1 MLLLKREDIDRV
13 FTMRDAIDAVKKAF
27 ELMCEG
33 GCDAPL
39 RTNIQVPA
47 YDASILA
54 MPAYA
59 AELDA
64 MSIKVIS
71 LFPHNIEKGLPSS
84 PAQVMLFDGTTGLV
98 TAMMDGTYVTQLRT
112 GAASGAA
119 FELLAKKDCPVG
131 ALIGTGGQAEKQ
143 LEAMLTAKAPKEVR
157 VFDMNTARAEAFAAK
172 MQEKLARYG
181 AMIRAAATSGEAVR
195 GADLLITVTPSHTP
209 VFDAADVKPGATI
222 SCVGAYQPFMQ
233 EMDPQILVRASK
245 LYFDNRAAV
254 LSESGDILR
263 PLADGLITEADFT
276 GDLGD
281 VSLGRIPGRER
292 EDEIIVFETVGVAAQ
307 DLVTAKRIFDRA
319 SAEGVGTVW

>member
-1 MLLLKREDIDRV
+1 MLLLSKEDIDQV
-13 FTMRDAIDAVKKAF
+13 FTMRDAIDGVKKAF

-33 GCDAPL
+33 KCDAPL

-54 MPAYA
+54 MPAYIRD
-59 AELDA
+59 LDA

-98 TAMMDGTYVTQLRT
+98 CAMMDGTYVTQLRT

-119 FELLAKKDCPVG
+119 FELLAKKDCSIG

-143 LEAMLTAKAPKEVR
+143 LEAMLTARKLKEVR
-157 VFDMNTARAEAFAAK
+157 VFDMDAARAKAFAEK
-172 MQEKLARYG
+172 MQVKLAGFG
-181 AMIRAAATSGEAVR
+181 AKIVAAASSGEAVAD
-195 GADLLITVTPSHTP
+195 ADLLITVTPSRTP
-209 VFDAADVKPGATI
+209 VFSAADIKSGATI

-245 LYFDNRAAV
+245 LFFDNRDAV
-254 LSESGDILR
+254 LSESGDILK
-263 PLADGLITEADFT
+263 PLEEGLITEADFT
-276 GDLGD
+276 GDLGE
-281 VSLGRIPGRER
+281 VSLGKVTGREND
-292 EDEIIVFETVGVAAQ
+292 DEIIVFETVGVAAQ
-307 DLVTAKRIFDRA
+307 DLVTAKTIYDRA
-319 SAEGVGTVW
+319 MAKGVGTVW